1 MRNHAAFAHLSQ
13 LARLGLPSR
22 TVIPEML
29 KTLAEL
35 VPSHF
40 CMFVW
45 VDRQGRPVDLHLPW
59 IIPAA
64 LEVNAALLACE
75 DMEVPSFTSLVR
87 RGGPAGVAAET
98 TRMPEF
104 RSSLFYN
111 ECCRPYGIG
120 HGFDVFVRE
129 GEEVRGVVL
138 ATREPGGCDYSR
150 REVAALIAAVPA
162 FAHALAADNLDP
174 PADYADSSDRAVLTL
189 DGDGR
194 LIEAS
199 KGYETMLRAL
209 LGVRFDQKFRRAMLE
224 ESTSDFFAP
233 LLRRVAREPAVA
245 RTTPYGRLVVR
256 LYPAELAVG
265 PVNDARQVESQT
277 YYALIERQVP
287 LALKV
292 LMRLGVLDLSPRERE
307 VARHL
312 VMARGPG
319 EIMRDLGIGAH
330 TLHDYRRRIYRRVGV
345 ASREELERRVL
356 GGAQVPRSGD
366 EGE

>member
-1 MRNHAAFAHLSQ
+1 MRNHAALAHLSQ

-45 VDRQGRPVDLHLPW
+45 VDRLGRPVDFHLPW
-59 IIPAA
+59 IIPSA
-64 LEVNAALLACE
+64 LEVNAALLACD
-75 DMEVPSFTSLVR
+75 DMDVPSFTSLVR
-87 RGGPAGVAAET
+87 RGGPVGVAAET

-150 REVAALIAAVPA
+150 REIALLIAAVPA
-162 FAHALAADNLDP
+162 FAHALAADNLEP
-174 PADYADSSDRAVLTL
+174 AADYADSNDRAVLTL
-189 DGDGR
+189 DGDGH

-199 KGYETMLRAL
+199 RGYEGLLRAL
-209 LGVRFDQKFRRAMLE
+209 LGVQFDQNFRRTAIEDAAPDL
-224 ESTSDFFAP
+224 FAP
-233 LLRRVAREPAVA
+233 MIRRAARAPVVAH
-245 RTTPYGRLVVR
+245 TTPYGRIVVR
-256 LYPAELAVG
+256 LYPVE
-265 PVNDARQVESQT
+265 PVVCLDNGDEAIAPQS
-277 YYALIERQVP
+277 YFALIERQVP

-292 LMRLGVLDLSPRERE
+292 LSGLAELDLSPRERE

-319 EIMRDLGIGAH
+319 EIMRDLSIGAH

-345 ASREELERRVL
+345 SSREELERRVL
-356 GGAQVPRSGD
+356 GAA
-366 EGE
+366 

>member
-1 MRNHAAFAHLSQ
+1 MRNHAALAHLSQ

-22 TVIPEML
+22 SVIPEML

-45 VDRQGRPVDLHLPW
+45 VDRLGRPVDFHLPW

-64 LEVNAALLACE
+64 LEVNATLLACE
-75 DMEVPSFTSLVR
+75 DMAVPSFTSLVR
-87 RGGPAGVAAET
+87 RGGPAGVAAAT

-129 GEEVRGVVL
+129 GDAVRGVVL

-150 REVAALIAAVPA
+150 RDVDTLIAAVPA
-162 FAHALAADNLDP
+162 FAHALAADHLDP

-189 DGDGR
+189 DGDGH

-199 KGYETMLRAL
+199 RGYEALLRAL
-209 LGVRFDQKFRRAMLE
+209 LGVQFDRKFRREALE
-224 ESTSDFFAP
+224 GTAPDFFAP
-233 LLRRVAREPAVA
+233 LIRRASREPAVV
-245 RTTPYGRLVVR
+245 RTTPYGRMVVR
-256 LYPAELAVG
+256 LYPVEPPVG
-265 PVNDARQVESQT
+265 PVGEADSSEPQA
-277 YYALIERQVP
+277 YYALIERHVP
-287 LALKV
+287 LALKI
-292 LMRLGVLDLSPRERE
+292 LTRLGALDLSPRERE

-319 EIMRDLGIGAH
+319 EIMRELGIGAH

-345 ASREELERRVL
+345 TSREELERIVL
-356 GGAQVPRSGD
+356 G
-366 EGE
+366 

>member
-1 MRNHAAFAHLSQ
+1 MRTNAALAHLSQ

-22 TVIPEML
+22 VVIPEML
-29 KTLAEL
+29 KTLAQL

-45 VDRQGRPVDLHLPW
+45 VDKLGRPVDFHLPW

-64 LEVNAALLACE
+64 LEVNAALLACD

-87 RGGPAGVAAET
+87 RGGPFGVAAET

-104 RSSLFYN
+104 RGSLFYN

-150 REVAALIAAVPA
+150 REIEALIAVVPA
-162 FAHALAADNLDP
+162 FAHALAADKLDP
-174 PADYADSSDRAVLTL
+174 PEDYADSSDRAVLTL
-189 DGDGR
+189 GGDGH

-199 KGYETMLRAL
+199 RGYEAMLRAL
-209 LGVRFDQKFRRAMLE
+209 LGVQFDQKFRRGTMEKAVP
-224 ESTSDFFAP
+224 DFFAP
-233 LLRRVAREPAVA
+233 LIRRAAREPAIA
-245 RTTPYGRLVVR
+245 CTTPYGRMVVR
-256 LYPAELAVG
+256 LYPVG
-265 PVNDARQVESQT
+265 STQDGEMVEHQA
-277 YYALIERQVP
+277 YYALVERQIP

-292 LMRLGVLDLSPRERE
+292 LSRLAELDLSPRERE

-356 GGAQVPRSGD
+356 GAA
-366 EGE
+366 

>member
-1 MRNHAAFAHLSQ
+1 MRHHAALANLSQ

-29 KTLAEL
+29 KALAEL

-45 VDRQGRPVDLHLPW
+45 VDKLGRPVDFHLPW
-59 IIPAA
+59 VIPAA
-64 LEVNAALLACE
+64 LEVNAALLACD

-87 RGGPAGVAAET
+87 RGGPAGVAAQT

-104 RSSLFYN
+104 RNSLFYN

-120 HGFDVFVRE
+120 HGFDVFVHE
-129 GEEVRGVVL
+129 GQEVRGVVP

-150 REVAALIAAVPA
+150 REISTLFAAVPA
-162 FAHALAADNLDP
+162 FAHALAADRLAP
-174 PADYADSSDRAVLTL
+174 PADYADSDDRAVLTL
-189 DGDGR
+189 DADGHM
-194 LIEAS
+194 IEAS
-199 KGYETMLRAL
+199 KGYEAMLRAL
-209 LGVRFDQKFRRAMLE
+209 LGVQFDRKFRREALE
-224 ESTSDFFAP
+224 ESTPGFFAP
-233 LLRRVAREPAVA
+233 LIRRAVRQPAVA
-245 RTTPYGRLVVR
+245 HTTPYGRMVVR
-256 LYPAELAVG
+256 LYPVEPPIG
-265 PVNDARQVESQT
+265 PANDTAPAESQA

-292 LMRLGVLDLSPRERE
+292 LRQLGQLDLSPRERE

-312 VMARGPG
+312 VLAQGPA
-319 EIMRDLGIGAH
+319 EIMRDLGISAH

-345 ASREELERRVL
+345 SSREELARMVL
-356 GGAQVPRSGD
+356 G
-366 EGE
+366 

>member
-1 MRNHAAFAHLSQ
+1 MRNHAALAHLSQ

-45 VDRQGRPVDLHLPW
+45 VDRQGRPVDFHLPW
-59 IIPAA
+59 IIPSA
-64 LEVNAALLACE
+64 LEVNAALLACD

-120 HGFDVFVRE
+120 HGFDVFIRE
-129 GEEVRGVVL
+129 GLEVRGIVL
-138 ATREPGGCDYSR
+138 ATREPGGADYSR
-150 REVAALIAAVPA
+150 REIDALIAVVPA
-162 FAHALAADNLDP
+162 FAHALAADHLDP
-174 PADYADSSDRAVLTL
+174 PDTYADSSERVVLTL
-189 DGDGR
+189 DGEGH
-194 LIEAS
+194 LLEAS
-199 KGYETMLRAL
+199 KGYEAMLRAL
-209 LGVRFDQKFRRAMLE
+209 LGVRFDQAFHKRTIE
-224 ESTSDFFAP
+224 DSVPDFFAP
-233 LLRRVAREPAVA
+233 LIRRVPREPAVA
-245 RTTPYGRLVVR
+245 LTTPYGRMVVR
-256 LYPAELAVG
+256 FYPVDPTLGSVDDGGAGAVG
-265 PVNDARQVESQT
+265 SH
-277 YYALIERQVP
+277 YALIERQVP
-287 LALKV
+287 LVLKV
-292 LMRLGVLDLSPRERE
+292 LSRLAELDLSPRERE

-312 VMARGPG
+312 VMARAPG

-330 TLHDYRRRIYRRVGV
+330 TLHDYRRRIYRRIGV

-356 GGAQVPRSGD
+356 SGA
-366 EGE
+366 

>member
-1 MRNHAAFAHLSQ
+1 MRNHAALAHLSQ

-29 KTLAEL
+29 KALAEL

-45 VDRQGRPVDLHLPW
+45 VDGLGRPVDFHLPW

-75 DMEVPSFTSLVR
+75 DMDVPGFASLVR
-87 RGGPAGVAAET
+87 RGAPFGVAAET
-98 TRMPEF
+98 TRRPEF
-104 RSSLFYN
+104 RASLFYN

-129 GEEVRGVVL
+129 GQEVRGVVL

-150 REVAALIAAVPA
+150 REIDVLIAVVPA
-162 FAHALAADNLDP
+162 FAHALAADHLDP
-174 PADYADSSDRAVLTL
+174 PDDYADSSDRAVLTL
-189 DGDGR
+189 DGDGH

-199 KGYETMLRAL
+199 RGYEAMLRAL
-209 LGVRFDQKFRRAMLE
+209 LGVQFDQKFRRRTIE
-224 ESTSDFFAP
+224 EAVPDFFAP
-233 LLRRVAREPAVA
+233 LIRRAGRESAVA
-245 RTTPYGRLVVR
+245 RTTPYGRMVVR
-256 LYPAELAVG
+256 FYPVEPPVGPAEDSVG
-265 PVNDARQVESQT
+265 AAPRS
-277 YYALIERQVP
+277 YYALIERQIP

-292 LMRLGVLDLSPRERE
+292 LSRLAELDLSPRERE

-312 VMARGPG
+312 VLARAPG
-319 EIMRDLGIGAH
+319 DIMHDLDIGAH

-356 GGAQVPRSGD
+356 GAA
-366 EGE
+366 